1 MESTL
6 DLELVDEAEDGVTSL
21 VLEGGLHLI
30 STVGS
35 VVREDTTVVPLNT
48 LASRKRARNVV
59 ALSIL
64 EVLASIT
71 SDGGNRHARPLGLN
85 LEGTTG
91 DRSGG
96 ISSGHSAHG
105 TTLDRR
111 PRGRLHGED
120 LDGTLTTNK
129 EKR

>member
-1 MESTL
+1 MENTL

-21 VLEGGLHLI
+21 VLEGSLHLI

-48 LASRKRARNVV
+48 LASRKGARNVV

-71 SDGGNRHARPLGLN
+71 SDGGNRHAGPLGLN

-91 DRSGG
+91 DRSRG

-120 LDGTLTTNK
+120 LDGTLTANK
-129 EKR
+129 EK